1 MKTLI
6 LISVISFNLLAQ
18 IETINCD
25 SIIFSEKGLA
35 DVYFE
40 KMPELIGGLDSLQ
53 SRLIYPKKALENNI
67 EGKVYVITVVDTAGN
82 QFCTRVI
89 KSLGYG
95 CDKEAMRLVQT
106 STFLPGIFR
115 GKPYTMKISI
125 PIVFSL
131 KGKKKE

>member
-40 KMPELIGGLDSLQ
+40 NIPELIGGLDSLQ
-53 SRLIYPKKALENNI
+53 SRLIYPKNALENNI

-82 QFCTRVI
+82 QFCR
-89 KSLGYG
+89 
-95 CDKEAMRLVQT
+95 R
-106 STFLPGIFR
+106 
-115 GKPYTMKISI
+115 
-125 PIVFSL
+125 
-131 KGKKKE
+131 